1 MLRIKLIWTT
11 QTIFKHTSLL
21 LLDVRHSTLR
31 HSCPHKKHANLRTI
45 FQTCN
50 YHSHTHIVS
59 TPRTLLS
66 HLSPMPHF
74 NPHACTPTRHGIRHK
89 HLLTNPLTRHTNQV
103 TITHLD
109 TLLYS
114 TLISHTPPPHI
125 HPHTLNPRAPHA
137 IRKTK
142 KVFSS
147 PHTKEKDPPHTG
159 EKNQAARI
167 RRSHRSHREIT
178 R

>member
-66 HLSPMPHF
+66 HLSPSSIPPLILTPLYTT
-74 NPHACTPTRHGIRHK
+74 NSDTNTYTPT
-89 HLLTNPLTRHTNQV
+89 P
-103 TITHLD
+103 
-109 TLLYS
+109 
-114 TLISHTPPPHI
+114 
-125 HPHTLNPRAPHA
+125 
-137 IRKTK
+137 
-142 KVFSS
+142 
-147 PHTKEKDPPHTG
+147 
-159 EKNQAARI
+159 
-167 RRSHRSHREIT
+167 
-178 R
+178 

>member
-66 HLSPMPHF
+66 HLFPILYPTPH
-74 NPHACTPTRHGIRHK
+74 PCPTIHHKFRHK
-89 HLLTNPLTRHTNQV
+89 YLYTNSLTRHTNQV
-103 TITHLD
+103 TTTHLD

-114 TLISHTPPPHI
+114 TLISHTPPPPI

-147 PHTKEKDPPHTG
+147 PHTKGKTRTYRR
-159 EKNQAARI
+159 KNQAARI
-167 RRSHRSHREIT
+167 RISHRSHRAIT

>member
-66 HLSPMPHF
+66 HPSPILYPTPH
-74 NPHACTPTRHGIRHK
+74 PCPTIHHKFRHK
-89 HLLTNPLTRHTNQV
+89 HLYTNPLTHHTNQV
-103 TITHLD
+103 ITTHLD

-114 TLISHTPPPHI
+114 TLISHTPPP
-125 HPHTLNPRAPHA
+125 PPYTHTPSTHELHMPSAKPRKFFTPSHQKRKIRTYRRKKIRLHRSEEA
-137 IRKTK
+137 I
-142 KVFSS
+142 
-147 PHTKEKDPPHTG
+147 DHTG
-159 EKNQAARI
+159 Q
-167 RRSHRSHREIT
+167 
-178 R
+178 

>member
-21 LLDVRHSTLR
+21 LLDVRHSTLG

-66 HLSPMPHF
+66 HLSPILYPTPH
-74 NPHACTPTRHGIRHK
+74 PYPTIHHKFRHK
-89 HLLTNPLTRHTNQV
+89 NLYTNPLTHHTNQV

-114 TLISHTPPPHI
+114 TLISHTLPPHI
-125 HPHTLNPRAPHA
+125 HPHTLNPRAPHV

-142 KVFSS
+142 KVF
-147 PHTKEKDPPHTG
+147 HPPSHQRERSAHTG
-159 EKNQAARI
+159 EKNQAAQI
-167 RRSHRSHREIT
+167 RRSHRSHRAIT

>member
-66 HLSPMPHF
+66 HLFPILYPTPH
-74 NPHACTPTRHGIRHK
+74 PCPTIHHKFRHK
-89 HLLTNPLTRHTNQV
+89 YLYTNSLTRHTNQV
-103 TITHLD
+103 TTTHLD

-114 TLISHTPPPHI
+114 TLISHTPPPLI

-159 EKNQAARI
+159 EKI
-167 RRSHRSHREIT
+167 RLHRSEEAIDHT
-178 R
+178 GQ

>member
-21 LLDVRHSTLR
+21 LLDVRHSTLG

-66 HLSPMPHF
+66 HLFPILYPTPH
-74 NPHACTPTRHGIRHK
+74 PCPTIHHKFRHK
-89 HLLTNPLTRHTNQV
+89 NLYTNPLTHHTNQV

-114 TLISHTPPPHI
+114 TLISHTLPPHI
-125 HPHTLNPRAPHA
+125 HPHTLNPRAPHV

-142 KVFSS
+142 KVFH
-147 PHTKEKDPPHTG
+147 PLTPKRKIRHIQEKKIRLHGSEGAIDHTG
-159 EKNQAARI
+159 Q
-167 RRSHRSHREIT
+167 
-178 R
+178 

>member
-66 HLSPMPHF
+66 HLSPILYPTPH
-74 NPHACTPTRHGIRHK
+74 PYPTIHHKFRHK
-89 HLLTNPLTRHTNQV
+89 HLYTNPLTHHTNQV

-125 HPHTLNPRAPHA
+125 HHTPSTHEHHTSSAKPRKFFHPLKPKRK
-137 IRKTK
+137 IRTYRR
-142 KVFSS
+142 
-147 PHTKEKDPPHTG
+147 
-159 EKNQAARI
+159 KNQAARI
-167 RRSHRSHREIT
+167 RRSHRSRRTIT

>member
-66 HLSPMPHF
+66 HLSPILYPTPH
-74 NPHACTPTRHGIRHK
+74 PCPTIHHKFRHK
-89 HLLTNPLTRHTNQV
+89 YLSTNPLTRHTNRV
-103 TITHLD
+103 TTTHLD

-114 TLISHTPPPHI
+114 TLISYTTPPYI
-125 HPHTLNPRAPHA
+125 HPYTLNPRAPHV

-142 KVFSS
+142 KVFS
-147 PHTKEKDPPHTG
+147 PRHTKRERSATY
-159 EKNQAARI
+159 
-167 RRSHRSHREIT
+167 RRKKSGCMDQKKPLSHRAIT

>member
-66 HLSPMPHF
+66 HLVPILYPTPH
-74 NPHACTPTRHGIRHK
+74 PYPTIHHKFRHK
-89 HLLTNPLTRHTNQV
+89 HLYTNPLTHHTNQV

-114 TLISHTPPPHI
+114 TLISYTPTSLHAHTPSPLEY
-125 HPHTLNPRAPHA
+125 HTSSAKPR
-137 IRKTK
+137 KFFT
-142 KVFSS
+142 
-147 PHTKEKDPPHTG
+147 PHTKGKDLHIQEKKIRLHGSEGATYHTG
-159 EKNQAARI
+159 Q
-167 RRSHRSHREIT
+167 
-178 R
+178 

>member
-66 HLSPMPHF
+66 HLFPILYPTPH
-74 NPHACTPTRHGIRHK
+74 PCPTIHYKFRHK
-89 HLLTNPLTRHTNQV
+89 HLYTNPLTRHTNQV
-103 TITHLD
+103 TTTHLD

-114 TLISHTPPPHI
+114 TLISHTPPP
-125 HPHTLNPRAPHA
+125 PHTPTHPQPTSSTRHPQNQES
-137 IRKTK
+137 
-142 KVFSS
+142 FSP

-159 EKNQAARI
+159 EKNQTTRI
-167 RRSHRSHREIT
+167 RTSHISHRAIT
-178 R
+178 H

>member
-31 HSCPHKKHANLRTI
+31 HHSCPHKKHANLRTI

-66 HLSPMPHF
+66 HLSPILYP
-74 NPHACTPTRHGIRHK
+74 TPPPCPTIHHKFRHK
-89 HLLTNPLTRHTNQV
+89 HLYTNSLTRHTNQV

-114 TLISHTPPPHI
+114 TLISHTPPPPI
-125 HPHTLNPRAPHA
+125 HPHTLNPRAPHV

-142 KVFSS
+142 KVFH
-147 PHTKEKDPPHTG
+147 PLTPKEKDPHIQEKKIRLHRSEEAIDHTG
-159 EKNQAARI
+159 Q
-167 RRSHRSHREIT
+167 
-178 R
+178 

>member
-21 LLDVRHSTLR
+21 LLDMRHSTLG

-66 HLSPMPHF
+66 HLFPILYPTPH
-74 NPHACTPTRHGIRHK
+74 PCPTIHHKFRHK
-89 HLLTNPLTRHTNQV
+89 HLYTNPLTHHTNQV

-125 HPHTLNPRAPHA
+125 HHTPSTHELHTSSAKPRKFFTPSHQRERSATY
-137 IRKTK
+137 RR
-142 KVFSS
+142 
-147 PHTKEKDPPHTG
+147 
-159 EKNQAARI
+159 KNQAAQI
-167 RRSHRSHREIT
+167 RRSHRSHRAIT

>member
-21 LLDVRHSTLR
+21 LLDVKHSTLR

-66 HLSPMPHF
+66 HLSPILYPTPSSLPHY
-74 NPHACTPTRHGIRHK
+74 TPQIQTQKPIH
-89 HLLTNPLTRHTNQV
+89 NPLTHHTNQV
-103 TITHLD
+103 TTTHLD

-125 HPHTLNPRAPHA
+125 HPHTLNPRAPHV

-142 KVFSS
+142 NVFH
-147 PHTKEKDPPHTG
+147 PLTPKRK
-159 EKNQAARI
+159 I
-167 RRSHRSHREIT
+167 RTYRRKKSGCT
-178 R
+178 DQKKP

>member
-66 HLSPMPHF
+66 HLTLIPRLTSHHRPTTHHNN
-74 NPHACTPTRHGIRHK
+74 NPN
-89 HLLTNPLTRHTNQV
+89 HLFITTLDHTINQF
-103 TITHLD
+103 TTTHLD
-109 TLLYS
+109 TLLYR
-114 TLISHTPPPHI
+114 TLTSYVPTPNVIHT
-125 HPHTLNPRAPHA
+125 HPHSMNGTYYA
-137 IRKTK
+137 
-142 KVFSS
+142 
-147 PHTKEKDPPHTG
+147 
-159 EKNQAARI
+159 
-167 RRSHRSHREIT
+167 
-178 R
+178 

>member
-31 HSCPHKKHANLRTI
+31 YSCPHKKHANLRTI

-66 HLSPMPHF
+66 HLFPILYSTPH
-74 NPHACTPTRHGIRHK
+74 PCPTIHHKFRHK
-89 HLLTNPLTRHTNQV
+89 HLYTNPLTHHTNQV
-103 TITHLD
+103 ITTHLG

-114 TLISHTPPPHI
+114 TLISHTPPP
-125 HPHTLNPRAPHA
+125 PHTPTHPQPTSSTRHPQNQES
-137 IRKTK
+137 
-142 KVFSS
+142 FSP

-159 EKNQAARI
+159 EKNQTTRI
-167 RRSHRSHREIT
+167 RRSHRSHKAIT

>member
-66 HLSPMPHF
+66 HLSPILYPTPH
-74 NPHACTPTRHGIRHK
+74 PCPTIHHKFRHK
-89 HLLTNPLTRHTNQV
+89 HLYTNSLTRHTNQV
-103 TITHLD
+103 TTTHLD

-114 TLISHTPPPHI
+114 TLISYTPPPYTPT
-125 HPHTLNPRAPHA
+125 HPHP
-137 IRKTK
+137 
-142 KVFSS
+142 SS
-147 PHTKEKDPPHTG
+147 TTRHPQNQESFFIPSHQRERSATYRR
-159 EKNQAARI
+159 KNQAAQI
-167 RRSHRSHREIT
+167 RRSHRSHRAIT

>member
-66 HLSPMPHF
+66 HLSPTLYPTPH
-74 NPHACTPTRHGIRHK
+74 PCPTIHHK
-89 HLLTNPLTRHTNQV
+89 FIHKYLYTNPLTHHTNQV
-103 TITHLD
+103 ITTHLD

-114 TLISHTPPPHI
+114 TLISHTPPP
-125 HPHTLNPRAPHA
+125 PHTPTHPQPTSSTCHPQNQES
-137 IRKTK
+137 
-142 KVFSS
+142 FSP
-147 PHTKEKDPPHTG
+147 PHTKRERSAHTG
-159 EKNQAARI
+159 EKKI
-167 RRSHRSHREIT
+167 RLHRSEEAIDHT
-178 R
+178 G

>member
-66 HLSPMPHF
+66 HLFPILYPTPHPCPTYTPQIQTQKPIHQLLNSTHQSSYHNSPWY
-74 NPHACTPTRHGIRHK
+74 I
-89 HLLTNPLTRHTNQV
+89 
-103 TITHLD
+103 I
-109 TLLYS
+109 
-114 TLISHTPPPHI
+114 I
-125 HPHTLNPRAPHA
+125 
-137 IRKTK
+137 
-142 KVFSS
+142 
-147 PHTKEKDPPHTG
+147 
-159 EKNQAARI
+159 
-167 RRSHRSHREIT
+167 
-178 R
+178 

>member
-66 HLSPMPHF
+66 HLSPMPHLI
-74 NPHACTPTRHGIRHK
+74 PHACTLARHELKHK
-89 HLLTNPLTRHTNQV
+89 HQYANTLPRYINRV
-103 TITHLD
+103 TTTHLD

-114 TLISHTPPPHI
+114 TLISYTTPPYI
-125 HPHTLNPRAPHA
+125 HPYTLNPRAPHV

-142 KVFSS
+142 KVFS
-147 PHTKEKDPPHTG
+147 PRHTKRERSATY
-159 EKNQAARI
+159 
-167 RRSHRSHREIT
+167 RRKKSGYMDQKKPLSHRAIT